1 MSEPAPARSP
11 WPRRVADS
19 VFRVGWPRTDRARA
33 QAMLSSFFLHL
44 HAPRVRRH
52 SLHAWYTLGLG
63 VVSAYLFFILTFTG
77 IVLMLWYTPS
87 PVAAYRSIKDLQFV
101 VPYGGFLRNLH
112 RWAGHAMV
120 AVVCLH
126 MCRVFFTGAYK
137 APRQFN
143 WQIGLALLVLTL
155 ALSFTG
161 YLLPWDQLAF
171 WAVTV
176 GTSMATYVPML
187 GTPLRYLL
195 LGGDTVG
202 PGALLRFYVLHCAVL
217 PATML
222 LLVVLHVFRVRRD
235 GLSAPAVVANAH
247 TQPAGAA
254 VEGAR
259 LVPAWPHLLCLEV
272 LLLLATLVVLQVLA
286 LAVNAPLEEIAD
298 AARTPN
304 PARAPW
310 YFLGLQ
316 ELVHHSAV
324 VGGVLAPAVVFIAL
338 VVLPYIDTSPRGI
351 GTWFARDRRAVN
363 IAFGL
368 LVFAALA
375 LTAIGAWFRGPQW
388 AWAWPWR
395 T

>member
-1 MSEPAPARSP
+1 
-11 WPRRVADS
+11 
-19 VFRVGWPRTDRARA
+19 
-33 QAMLSSFFLHL
+33 MLSSFFLHL
-44 HAPRVRRH
+44 HAPRVRQH
-52 SLHAWYTLGLG
+52 SLRASYTFGLG

-77 IVLMLWYTPS
+77 IVLMLYYTPS
-87 PVAAYRSIKDLQFV
+87 PAAAYRSIKDLQFV
-101 VPYGGFLRNLH
+101 VPYGAFLRNLH

-161 YLLPWDQLAF
+161 YLLPWDQLAL

-176 GTSMATYVPML
+176 GTSMAAYVPIV
-187 GTPLRYLL
+187 GAPLRYVL

-202 PGALLRFYVLHCAVL
+202 AGALLRFYVLHCAVL
-217 PATML
+217 PASML
-222 LLVVLHVFRVRRD
+222 LLIVLHAFRVRRD
-235 GLSAPAVVANAH
+235 GLSAPAAVIDAH
-247 TQPAGAA
+247 ARGADAA
-254 VEGAR
+254 VAGAR
-259 LVPAWPHLLCLEV
+259 LVPAWPHLLHREV

-286 LAVNAPLEEIAD
+286 LAIDAPLEEIAD

-316 ELVHHSAV
+316 ELVHHSAF
-324 VGGVLAPAVVFIAL
+324 VGGVLAPAAAFLAL
-338 VVLPYIDTSPRGI
+338 VMLPYIDTYPGGV
-351 GTWFARDRRAVN
+351 GTWFARERRAANTV
-363 IAFGL
+363 FFV
-368 LVFAALA
+368 LVVAVIA

-388 AWAWPWR
+388 AWSWPWR
-395 T
+395 P

>member
-1 MSEPAPARSP
+1 MTDPPRTRWT
-11 WPRRVADS
+11 WPRRVAGS
-19 VFRVGWPRTDRARA
+19 VFRVGWPRTDRARG

-52 SLHAWYTLGLG
+52 SLRASYTLGLG
-63 VVSAYLFFILTFTG
+63 IVSAYLFFILTLTG
-77 IVLMLWYTPS
+77 IVLMLYYAPS
-87 PVAAYRSIKDLQFV
+87 PGAAYRSIKDLQFV

-112 RWAGHAMV
+112 RWAGHGMV
-120 AVVCLH
+120 AIVALH
-126 MCRVFFTGAYK
+126 MCRVFFTGGYK

-176 GTSMATYVPML
+176 GTSMAAYVPIA
-187 GTPLRYLL
+187 GAPLRYLL

-202 PGALLRFYVLHCAVL
+202 AGALLRFYVLHCALL
-217 PATML
+217 PASML
-222 LLVVLHVFRVRRD
+222 LLVILHVFRVRRD
-235 GLSAPAVVANAH
+235 GLSAPASIERQAD
-247 TQPAGAA
+247 PAAPLSDAG
-254 VEGAR
+254 R
-259 LVPAWPHLLCLEV
+259 LVPAWPHLLHLEV
-272 LLLLATLVVLQVLA
+272 LLLLATLVAFQVLA
-286 LAVNAPLEEIAD
+286 LAIDAPLEEMAN

-316 ELVHHSAV
+316 ELVHHSAF
-324 VGGVLAPAVVFIAL
+324 VGGVLAPAAVFIAL
-338 VVLPYIDTSPRGI
+338 VLLPYVDTDSRGV
-351 GTWFARDRRAVN
+351 GTWFARERRTANTAFAV
-363 IAFGL
+363 
-368 LVFAALA
+368 LVIAALV
-375 LTAIGAWFRGPQW
+375 LTIIGAWFRGPQW
-388 AWAWPWR
+388 AWSWPWR